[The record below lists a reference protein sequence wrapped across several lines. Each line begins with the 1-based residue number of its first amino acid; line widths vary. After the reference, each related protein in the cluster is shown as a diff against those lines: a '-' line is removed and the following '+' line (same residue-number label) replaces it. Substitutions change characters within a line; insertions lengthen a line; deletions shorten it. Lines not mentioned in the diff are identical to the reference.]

1 MNEEN
6 KKQASFD
13 EMLAP
18 VGKSQYPKVVLSH
31 GEKPIAHRILA
42 TESDRQRSCIKKEEV
57 SMSKAEVITVPIE
70 VDTKGLKEALRLA
83 KELET
88 TLEKA
93 NRLLGQLTSDKN

>member
-6 KKQASFD
+6 KKQASFE

-42 TESDRQRSCIKKEEV
+42 AE
-57 SMSKAEVITVPIE
+57 SKAVRSTRSICWTPN
-70 VDTKGLKEALRLA
+70 T
-83 KELET
+83 
-88 TLEKA
+88 
-93 NRLLGQLTSDKN
+93 